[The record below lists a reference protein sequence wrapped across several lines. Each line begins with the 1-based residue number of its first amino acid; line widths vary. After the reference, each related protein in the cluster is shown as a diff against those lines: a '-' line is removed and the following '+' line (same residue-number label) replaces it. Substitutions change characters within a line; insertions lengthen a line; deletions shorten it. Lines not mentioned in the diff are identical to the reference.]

1 MNAAAPPSLVLS
13 YARLLRIPNVF
24 TAMADILMG
33 LAFVDFPVGRYAWAA
48 AALVLASSLLYL
60 AGMVL
65 NDLFDLAIDREERPE
80 RPLPSGRI
88 PLAHAQWLGFTL
100 LGGGIVAAWAAGLA
114 LPNGAAMPWRSGA
127 VGLLIAVFVL
137 LYNRV
142 LKHTWLGPVGMGLC
156 RCGNV
161 LLGMSLAGYAVAGKE
176 PGWIG
181 YESSQ
186 WVTAAGI
193 GVYIIGVTWLART
206 EAGTSAR
213 LPLVAA
219 LLVMAAGITLLGIM
233 PDFAGTYGE
242 VRFKPDIFW
251 PVLLA
256 AMFVPLARG
265 GGNAVIYPDPEH
277 VQRVVKAS
285 IRSLIL
291 FDAAI
296 AVGVYGPQ
304 WGIAIV
310 LLVVPMLLLGRWVYS
325 T

>member
-1 MNAAAPPSLVLS
+1 MNAAPPPSLVLS
-13 YARLLRIPNVF
+13 YARLLRVPNVF

-33 LAFVDFPVGRYAWAA
+33 LAFVGFPVGRYAWAA

-65 NDLFDLAIDREERPE
+65 NDVFDVEIDRVERPE

-88 PLAHAQWLGFTL
+88 PLARAQWLGFTL
-100 LGGGIVAAWAAGLA
+100 LGGGVVAAWAAGLV
-114 LPNGAAMPWRSGA
+114 LPNGAALPWRSGA
-127 VGLLIAVFVL
+127 VGMSIAVCVL

-142 LKHTWLGPVGMGLC
+142 LKHTWLGPIGMGLC

-161 LLGMSLAGYAVAGKE
+161 LLGMSLAGFAVAGNE
-176 PGWIG
+176 PGWMG
-181 YESSQ
+181 FEPSQ
-186 WVTAAGI
+186 WMAAAGI
-193 GVYIIGVTWLART
+193 GVYIVGVTWFART

-219 LLVMAAGITLLGIM
+219 LIVMAGGITLLGLM
-233 PDFAGTYGE
+233 PNYANTYGE
-242 VRFKPDIFW
+242 VRFNPDIFW

-265 GGNAVIYPDPEH
+265 GGNAVLYPDPGH

-310 LLVVPMLLLGRWVYS
+310 ALVVPMLLLGRWVYS